1 MLPMMIEAALCLVLC
16 VAGSAA
22 EIDTALVLGLGFPR
36 YEGGALKYC
45 DWIGLAH
52 VVQRCAAYGACGPLY
67 RPGAQLRALAAA
79 GVRFYPLS
87 TAR

>member
-1 MLPMMIEAALCLVLC
+1 MLPMMIEAALCLEQG

-36 YEGGALKYC
+36 YAGGPLKYC
-45 DWIGLAH
+45 DWLGLEH
-52 VVQRCAAYGACGPLY
+52 VMQRCAAYGACGPLY

-79 GVRFYPLS
+79 GGRFYPLP